1 MLERLKNWF
10 NRLTLPNILD
20 DYWLALVLF
29 LINLF
34 LVYAI
39 FFPIMSDINPWD
51 EAVFVH
57 SGQELVEG
65 GEIPKLSGN
74 PLTSLFLGITYF
86 PFRNSTFWMLKSI
99 SLARILLF
107 CLIWWST
114 YLVAKELRDLSPPII
129 PLGILFV
136 TPLSIEMLRF
146 PTDPLF
152 ASFSAF
158 SLWQLLRYKQT
169 NERRNLANAS
179 FFMALAALARVDGL
193 AQFAILFF
201 LGMVININR
210 RKWFRTIVAI
220 LVPFAAI
227 VGGLI
232 LIRGLATGDYGTGIP
247 ERTYTNFESGQQVI
261 FGGTGELNAVVESRI
276 EARRLFGTAQEND
289 NSPFKAIARNPEVY
303 VQRLIGSL
311 KALPSKLL
319 HAYGIRFAALLLYL
333 VIRGA
338 IELIREKKY
347 VTLTIFSLWPT
358 HLASGLVITIF
369 RTGHLQFSFYIV
381 FVLAAIG
388 LWAIRKNFNN
398 KLEISLLGA
407 YLAALSL
414 YGLVDN
420 KLAIFYGAAT
430 FLGIL
435 LLFVFL
441 KRSIPIRN
449 ATALLILLCGGL
461 IIRGEFPSPILR
473 NLGDDPKEKSI
484 QFLVENFEPG
494 TSIAAGSPGVVMAS
508 KMRYAGLNAA
518 DVPTDVSP
526 MEFKDW
532 LQVQDIEVVYI
543 DHSLYQDAPKIWQL
557 IEPLIG
563 GGYER
568 LFETEQGN
576 YQILRI
582 DS

>member
-193 AQFAILFF
+193 VQFAILFF
-201 LGMVININR
+201 LG
-210 RKWFRTIVAI
+210 
-220 LVPFAAI
+220 
-227 VGGLI
+227 
-232 LIRGLATGDYGTGIP
+232 
-247 ERTYTNFESGQQVI
+247 
-261 FGGTGELNAVVESRI
+261 
-276 EARRLFGTAQEND
+276 
-289 NSPFKAIARNPEVY
+289 
-303 VQRLIGSL
+303 
-311 KALPSKLL
+311 
-319 HAYGIRFAALLLYL
+319 L
-333 VIRGA
+333 VI
-338 IELIREKKY
+338 EKLGGVFRIDPK
-347 VTLTIFSLWPT
+347 TLTS
-358 HLASGLVITIF
+358 
-369 RTGHLQFSFYIV
+369 
-381 FVLAAIG
+381 
-388 LWAIRKNFNN
+388 
-398 KLEISLLGA
+398 
-407 YLAALSL
+407 
-414 YGLVDN
+414 
-420 KLAIFYGAAT
+420 
-430 FLGIL
+430 
-435 LLFVFL
+435 
-441 KRSIPIRN
+441 
-449 ATALLILLCGGL
+449 LILLGTLKNYGLAGGL
-461 IIRGEFPSPILR
+461 ALALF
-473 NLGDDPKEKSI
+473 NKW
-484 QFLVENFEPG
+484 
-494 TSIAAGSPGVVMAS
+494 TA
-508 KMRYAGLNAA
+508 
-518 DVPTDVSP
+518 VPATVSVIF
-526 MEFKDW
+526 M
-532 LQVQDIEVVYI
+532 IVYI
-543 DHSLYQDAPKIWQL
+543 IWL
-557 IEPLIG
+557 G
-563 GGYER
+563 FKR
-568 LFETEQGN
+568 
-576 YQILRI
+576 R
-582 DS
+582 